1 MSLTGSVRML
11 KKEDK
16 INDAVIKTCFHEY
29 Y

>member
-11 KKEDK
+11 KKEGK
-16 INDAVIKTCFHEY
+16 INDAVIKTCFHKY